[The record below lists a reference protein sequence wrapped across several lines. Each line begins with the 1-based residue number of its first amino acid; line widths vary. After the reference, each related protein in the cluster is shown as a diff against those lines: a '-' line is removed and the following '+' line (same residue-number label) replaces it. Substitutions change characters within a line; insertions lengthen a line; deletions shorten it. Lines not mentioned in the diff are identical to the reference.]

1 MPFCGAARGL
11 SDAACGQGTGHGAR
25 SAKGV
30 GPALRR
36 ILRGQRQHRLRAGAV
51 RSLRKRVS
59 GLGSCCVG
67 GCWQLVQRM
76 VATDLLSCSAIPA
89 THASLGSGAG
99 LGPADHHTHR
109 ARAASRRTSRASC
122 PTAAFSE
129 CQAERRS
136 WRPTPLR
143 RRASIRGG
151 AEALV
156 EPSENEGVRCR
167 SPSERRVP
175 AQHAARHLC

>member
-1 MPFCGAARGL
+1 MDHRRARPARAAAVQQLLVNHKTGGAKQYCLLWGF
-11 SDAACGQGTGHGAR
+11 SDVTSACGQGAGHGAR

-109 ARAASRRTSRASC
+109 ARAASRRTSRTSC
-122 PTAAFSE
+122 PTAAFS
-129 CQAERRS
+129 AKRS
-136 WRPTPLR
+136 GGAGGR
-143 RRASIRGG
+143 RRCEHPRRRGG
-151 AEALV
+151 A
-156 EPSENEGVRCR
+156 GGTFR
-167 SPSERRVP
+167 
-175 AQHAARHLC
+175 